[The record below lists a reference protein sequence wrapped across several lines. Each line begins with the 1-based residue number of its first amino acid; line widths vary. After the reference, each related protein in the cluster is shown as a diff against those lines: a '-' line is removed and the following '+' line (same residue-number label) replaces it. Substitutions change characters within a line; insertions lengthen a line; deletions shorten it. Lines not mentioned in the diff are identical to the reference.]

1 MPGSVIESLFWG
13 FVASLPLIVGAL
25 FALFFTVSRSVVATI
40 MAFGSGVLVAALS
53 FSLVEEAFKLTNDV
67 FPVIIGFVFGGI
79 SYTTANYLLNRKSSG
94 KTKGNNKPEGEGL
107 TLLIGSVM
115 DNIPENIV
123 LGISFV
129 TGGTVSIVLIAA
141 IFISNF
147 PEGLASSHAMRSSG
161 KRRRYVIIVWI
172 IAVIIG
178 TTSAGLGYS
187 FLYRSSPA
195 IIGTTTSFAAGAILA
210 MLAES
215 MIPAAFAQGG
225 SKIGLCGRYIGNK
238 HYPIKRAN

>member
-79 SYTTANYLLNRKSSG
+79 SYTT
-94 KTKGNNKPEGEGL
+94 
-107 TLLIGSVM
+107 M

-225 SKIGLCGRYIGNK
+225 SKIGLATVIGFAAAFTLGTL
-238 HYPIKRAN
+238 R